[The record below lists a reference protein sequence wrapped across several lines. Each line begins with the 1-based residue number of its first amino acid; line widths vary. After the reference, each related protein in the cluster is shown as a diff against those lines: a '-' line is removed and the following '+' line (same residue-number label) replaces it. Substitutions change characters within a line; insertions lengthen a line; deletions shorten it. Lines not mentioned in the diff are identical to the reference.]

1 MIEALDLLW
10 QFACRSW
17 QLWGALAFVLA
28 PAGLAVVAV
37 WDFADW
43 HKRKD
48 FESGVKDSQ
57 GQPERRHSNKPK
69 A

>member
-1 MIEALDLLW
+1 M
-10 QFACRSW
+10 
-17 QLWGALAFVLA
+17 A
-28 PAGLAVVAV
+28 PFGLAVVAV

-48 FESGVKDSQ
+48 FESGVKDSK